1 MEFRRTAWG
10 VAIVSLCVLFLQ
22 LALTRL
28 FSATMYYHFAFM
40 AVSVALFG
48 GATAGVAL
56 YVGEGKYD
64 PSDARWP
71 AIASLL
77 FGLTTV
83 LALVVILATPLEL
96 GGSWNA
102 WRLAA
107 NYFAASLPFFFGGA
121 VIVLAVRRWGER
133 MSTLY
138 LFDLAG
144 AGAGCL
150 LLIPAL
156 EWLGVVD
163 AILTTATLA
172 AAVSFMFPLRAG
184 WPRTLRAGVV
194 AGLLAITLLNLSTD
208 MIRVRLQKGERQT
221 ETLFSKWNSFSHVSV
236 RGNLDEDHVDI
247 VIDADASTR
256 ITRGAGAGGADEG
269 PKIEAVVH
277 RAASGGDVLIVG
289 PGGGDD
295 IMLAR
300 EAGARSVTG
309 VEVNPIIA
317 RDIMQSEP
325 FHSFSGGIYTR
336 PGVAIHVD
344 DGRSFIRSSDRRW
357 SVIQLNMVDTWA
369 ATAAGAFALSEN
381 QLYTVEAFRDYIDH
395 LEPDGLLSFTRWYF
409 THGPDQMLRLVSVLR
424 RAGDLEGIEEPERHV
439 AIFRIKSAAPHVKAT
454 LIFSARPFTGDQIA
468 RLERIAAE
476 MGLVTVYTP
485 HSRPEPLFAEL
496 LSSPD
501 PSRIWKNYPTDI
513 SPTTDNDPFFFHT
526 VRLSQLGTTLRGFEE
541 WRKTNL
547 GTWILFVLLGLS
559 FVLVIAFVLAPLAW
573 ARSRKGHPRPP
584 IPTILYFAAIG
595 AGFIVI
601 EIVLLQN
608 FVLLLG
614 HPVYALTVV
623 LFSILTFSGIG
634 SFLSGRIS
642 LGALPRILPLLLL
655 VVAGATVLYAL
666 LLGPAIASAVALPLK
681 ARIAVSIALLLPL
694 SLLLGMPMPSGI
706 RLLAAGQP
714 GAIAWAWGVNGATS
728 VFGSVAALALAL
740 LTGFQQV
747 LIAGAILYLAAFWC
761 VLPRRVAR
769 VASETMPE
777 TMPETIP

>member
-1 MEFRRTAWG
+1 MRVYLVAMEFRRTAWG

-64 PSDARWP
+64 PSDPRWMSG
-71 AIASLL
+71 ASLL
-77 FGLTTV
+77 FGLSTV
-83 LALVVILATPLEL
+83 VALTIILATPLQL
-96 GGSWNA
+96 GGSWNGL
-102 WRLAA
+102 RLAA
-107 NYFAASLPFFFGGA
+107 NYFAAALPFFFGGA

-138 LFDLAG
+138 LFDLVG

-163 AILTTATLA
+163 AILATATLA
-172 AAVSFMFPLRAG
+172 AAVSLLFPLREG
-184 WPRTLRAGVV
+184 RLRTARVAVV
-194 AGLLAITLLNLSTD
+194 AGLLAITLMNLSTG
-208 MIRVRLQKGERQT
+208 IVRVRLHKGERTT
-221 ETLFSKWNSFSHVSV
+221 ETQFSKWNSFSHVTV
-236 RGNLDEDHVDI
+236 RGSLNEDHLDI

-256 ITRGAGAGGADEG
+256 ITRGAGRGVDDRGPLIEG
-269 PKIEAVVH
+269 VVH
-277 RAASGGDVLIVG
+277 EVASGGDVLIVG

-336 PGVAIHVD
+336 PDVTIHVD
-344 DGRSFIRSSDRRW
+344 DGRSFIRGSEKRW

-381 QLYTVEAFRDYIDH
+381 QLYTVEAFRDYLDH

-409 THGPDQMLRLVSVLR
+409 GHGPDQMLRLVSVLR
-424 RAGDLEGIEEPERHV
+424 RACDLEGIEHPERHV
-439 AIFRIKSAAPHVKAT
+439 AIFKVDSAAPHVKAT
-454 LIFSARPFTGDQIA
+454 MIFSASPLTAEAIS
-468 RLERIAAE
+468 RLERIAGE

-485 HSRPEPLFAEL
+485 QTRPEPLFAEI

-501 PSRIWKNYPTDI
+501 PRPIWRAYPTDI
-513 SPTTDNDPFFFHT
+513 TPTTDNDPFFFHT

-559 FVLVIAFVLAPLAW
+559 FFLVVAFVLAPLVW

-584 IPTILYFAAIG
+584 TRTILYFAAIG

-634 SFLSGRIS
+634 SFLSGRVS
-642 LGALPRILPLLLL
+642 LAALPRFLPRLLL
-655 VVAGATVLYAL
+655 VVAGGALLYAFA
-666 LLGPAIASAVALPLK
+666 LGPAIAAAVALPLP
-681 ARIAVSIALLLPL
+681 ARIAVSVALLLPL

-747 LIAGAILYLAAFWC
+747 LIAGAVLYLAAVWC
-761 VLPRRVAR
+761 VFQRRAAR
-769 VASETMPE
+769 VEPATTP
-777 TMPETIP
+777 